1 MGITIVTIL
10 LQSLLLT
17 ILVVSCIAVKKRRF
31 VPTILILGRAYGDS
45 VAVYRLLTN
54 MTTDHDQQHTA
65 LLVNTG
71 YVHLLNCIARVACV
85 PPSHIDSAIAD
96 SLPNV
101 YLVHTMLVVYIAGP
115 VDLDKTVDDILK
127 LLKIVSIG
135 CEIVVSTRSKEL
147 ELLRTVL
154 SPRLAKDLPNEASRV
169 VYATGDPQDDWR
181 ELLAAIWRHT

>member
-1 MGITIVTIL
+1 MHIVTVL

-31 VPTILILGRAYGDS
+31 VPTILILGRAHDDS
-45 VAVYRLLTN
+45 VAVYRLLMNRTA
-54 MTTDHDQQHTA
+54 DQDQEQTI

-71 YVHLLNCIARVACV
+71 YVRLLGCIAKVACV
-85 PPSHIDSAIAD
+85 PPSHMDSAFAN
-96 SLPNV
+96 SLQNV
-101 YLVHTMLVVYIAGP
+101 YLAHTMLVIYTVDP
-115 VDLDKTVDDILK
+115 VDLDKAVDDILK

-154 SPRLAKDLPNEASRV
+154 APRLAKDIPSEASRV
-169 VYATGDPQDDWR
+169 VYATGDPQNGWH
-181 ELLAAIWRHT
+181 ELLAAIWKYT